1 MKSQERQNLIL
12 NSMERTG
19 SISVNELL
27 EMIPASPATIRRDLT
42 ALEHAGK
49 LRKARG
55 RVFLEDISHA
65 PAYNLRDA
73 MHDEEKKAIG
83 RAAAELVR
91 EGDSII
97 IDAGT
102 TALALAENL
111 RDRQHLSVITN
122 SIPVAYTF
130 NDTAVNV
137 FMCGGMLEDMA
148 LVDDDAVQFFASHQV
163 DKAFIAASGVR
174 GITGLT
180 VVSPFQFAVKKQ
192 MIASAREVYALL
204 DESKFH
210 IMGVNL
216 FADFQ
221 ELTGLITSKPIVN
234 QELIHRLEEENVKI
248 IYSADLTEG

>member
-1 MKSQERQNLIL
+1 MRSGERQAQIL
-12 NSMERTG
+12 ESMKRTNS
-19 SISVNELL
+19 IPVNDLL
-27 EMIPASPATIRRDLT
+27 KMLPASPATIRRDIT
-42 ALEHAGK
+42 ALERAGK
-49 LRKARG
+49 IRKARG
-55 RVFLEDISHA
+55 KIFLEDISRA
-65 PAYNLRDA
+65 PAYELRDA
-73 MHDEEKKAIG
+73 MHDDEKKRIG
-83 RAAAELVR
+83 KAAAALVN

-122 SIPVAYTF
+122 SIPVAYAF
-130 NDTAVNV
+130 NATAVNV
-137 FMCGGMLEDMA
+137 FLCGGMLEDMA

-163 DKAFIAASGVR
+163 DKAFVGASGVR
-174 GITGLT
+174 GSVGLT

-216 FADFQ
+216 FADFN
-221 ELTGLITSKPIVN
+221 ELTGIITSRPIAGE
-234 QELIHRLEEENVKI
+234 QLLARLEQENIQV
-248 IYSADLTEG
+248 IYSE

>member
-1 MKSQERQNLIL
+1 MKSLDRQNIIL
-12 NSMERTG
+12 SSMKQTG
-19 SISVNELL
+19 SCSVNELL
-27 EMIPASPATIRRDLT
+27 ETIPASPATIRRDIT

-49 LRKARG
+49 IRKARG
-55 RVFLEDISHA
+55 RVFLEDISRA
-65 PAYNLRDA
+65 PSYNLRDA
-73 MHDEEKKAIG
+73 MHDEEKKEIG
-83 RAAAELVR
+83 RAAAKLVR

-130 NDTAVNV
+130 NDTAVHV
-137 FMCGGMLEDMA
+137 FLCGGMLEDMA

-174 GITGLT
+174 GVTGLT

-192 MIASAREVYALL
+192 MVASAREVYALL

-216 FADFQ
+216 FADFS
-221 ELTGLITSKPIVN
+221 ELTGIITSKPIVN
-234 QELIHRLEEENVKI
+234 QELLQRLEAEHVKI
-248 IYSADLTEG
+248 IYST